1 MRGGHRAENEELGEL
16 PLARLY
22 QRLSLNLLCASRLAA
37 ADFTVDFG
45 DKQ

>member
-1 MRGGHRAENEELGEL
+1 MRDGHRAENEELGEL

-22 QRLSLNLLCASRLAA
+22 QRLLLNLLCVSRLAA
-37 ADFTVDFG
+37 TDFTIDFG